1 MCSRRELATRRAEK
15 RRLGMVGYD
24 NNPCSEMRFC
34 NQCLAAGGFR
44 IVLEGWLEIFRP
56 QQMIVVLQVH
66 LGSKL
71 NSVSNHSGLSSFLG

>member
-1 MCSRRELATRRAEK
+1 
-15 RRLGMVGYD
+15 MVGYD

-44 IVLEGWLEIFRP
+44 IVLEGWLEMFRP

-66 LGSKL
+66 LLWGP
-71 NSVSNHSGLSSFLG
+71 N

>member
-44 IVLEGWLEIFRP
+44 IVLEGWLEMFRP
-56 QQMIVVLQVH
+56 QQMIVVRYTYCGVQIE
-66 LGSKL
+66 LGQQP
-71 NSVSNHSGLSSFLG
+71 